1 LTFYNDYASIKVC
14 MLETNNNT
22 TQYNQESTDDIK
34 TLNFLVKRVPGL
46 SSVSTAQDELLDT
59 QMLQFDDYSES

>member
-1 LTFYNDYASIKVC
+1 